1 MADPHHYKKKWPEIR
16 ALYKHARQLAEST
29 QRTQAA
35 YDQGLQEAMQQEF
48 EALEVQEVSIAAR
61 KMELQA
67 KMSKLRIGS

>member
-1 MADPHHYKKKWPEIR
+1 
-16 ALYKHARQLAEST
+16 
-29 QRTQAA
+29 
-35 YDQGLQEAMQQEF
+35 MQQEF